1 MAIRYGVVSAIVTSS
16 LLFATAPSSCNST
29 SGSGGGLNIGP
40 SGAEVAGAIVG
51 VSAVIV
57 GAVVL
62 VEVHHSHHTLKG
74 CVASTSDG
82 LQMISASGGE
92 TYALSGTTTDLKVGD
107 TVRVH
112 GAKHKQK
119 GSAERTFVV
128 EKLNK
133 DYGPCKA
140 SPAKAGTAQ
149 GSTE

>member
-1 MAIRYGVVSAIVTSS
+1 MAIRSGLISGILTSS
-16 LLFATAPSSCNST
+16 LLVATAPTSCNSNGNF
-29 SGSGGGLNIGP
+29 SVGP

-92 TYALSGTTTDLKVGD
+92 TYALSGATTGLKVGD

-112 GAKHKQK
+112 GVKHKKK

-128 EKLNK
+128 EKLSK
-133 DYGPCKA
+133 DYGPCMA
-140 SPAKAGTAQ
+140 APAKAGAAA
-149 GSTE
+149 GGH

>member
-1 MAIRYGVVSAIVTSS
+1 MAIRYGLICGIVTSCI
-16 LLFATAPSSCNST
+16 LFATAPSSCNS
-29 SGSGGGLNIGP
+29 NDNFRIGP

-92 TYALSGTTTDLKVGD
+92 AYALSGVTTDLKVGD

-119 GSAERTFVV
+119 GSAERSFVV